1 MVGSCPKHKILYS
14 FLGAKIFKIFE
25 ALQNNF
31 QEYHLVPN
39 YFFSPIMINKTYL
52 EIIVFDTSN
61 SSISEHF
68 EEIEMAERNVFL
80 ISTLILLVILYLM
93 IEIVQHIPLPEPS
106 ESFEELQYKQYK
118 EIAEVNIVLKY

>member
-1 MVGSCPKHKILYS
+1 
-14 FLGAKIFKIFE
+14 
-25 ALQNNF
+25 
-31 QEYHLVPN
+31 
-39 YFFSPIMINKTYL
+39 MINKTYL

-106 ESFEELQYKQYK
+106 KSFEEIQYKQYK